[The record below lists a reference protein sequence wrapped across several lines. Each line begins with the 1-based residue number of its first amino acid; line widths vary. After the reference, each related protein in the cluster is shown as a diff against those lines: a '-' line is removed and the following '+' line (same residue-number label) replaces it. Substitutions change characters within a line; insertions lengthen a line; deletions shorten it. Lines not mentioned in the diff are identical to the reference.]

1 MCRSPLHPFLAALP
15 KCEHHIHLE
24 GSLEPSLLFS
34 LAAQNNISLPSSD
47 IDPAFG
53 SPTTLLARYNHFTN
67 LDDFL
72 QYYYIAMSVLVHSVD
87 FEELAWQYFQRA
99 HTDGVVHAEVF
110 FDPQAHTGRG
120 VEYSIIVEGFG
131 RACERATRELGIS
144 TKLILCFLRHLP
156 PKEAEATFEAARGDL
171 LSGLLA
177 GVGLDSSEVGFPAG
191 LFTEVYEMAGK
202 LGVKRTAHAGEE
214 GGPDMVRE
222 AMERL
227 KIERIDHGVGMRS
240 DDSLIEE
247 VAHRGMLVTLC
258 PLSNVRLR
266 VVKEVSELP
275 IRKFLDMGVRFS
287 INSDDPSYFGGYI
300 LDCYCAVQDAF
311 GLTMEEWEGIATN
324 AIGGSWCGEERKSE
338 MVKMLNNAVHEHQ
351 NSRERAKW

>member
-1 MCRSPLHPFLAALP
+1 MCRSPLHPFLAAVP

-34 LAAQNNISLPSSD
+34 LASQNNISLPSSD
-47 IDPAFG
+47 TDPAFA
-53 SPTTLLARYNHFTN
+53 SPTALLARYSQFAN

-72 QYYYIAMSVLVHSVD
+72 RYYYIAMSVLVHAAD
-87 FEELAWQYFQRA
+87 FEELAWQYFQHA
-99 HTDGVVHAEVF
+99 QVDGVVHAEVF

-120 VEYSIIVEGFG
+120 VGYSTIVEGFT
-131 RACERATRELGIS
+131 RACERANRELGIS

-156 PKEAEATFEAARGDL
+156 AKEAETTFEAARGDL

-191 LFTEVYEMAGK
+191 LFAGVFEMAGK
-202 LGVKRTAHAGEE
+202 LGVRRTAHAGEE

-222 AMERL
+222 AMECL
-227 KIERIDHGVGMRS
+227 GTERIDHGVGMRS
-240 DDSLIEE
+240 DDSLIKE
-247 VAHRGMLVTLC
+247 VAHRGLLVTVC

-275 IRKFLDMGVRFS
+275 IRKFLDMGVKFS

-311 GLTMEEWEGIATN
+311 GLSMEEWESIATN
-324 AIGGSWCGEERKSE
+324 AIGGSWCGDKRKTE
-338 MVKMLNNAVHEHQ
+338 MLKMLKDVVRKHQ
-351 NSRERAKW
+351 KSR

>member
-1 MCRSPLHPFLAALP
+1 MSALKYP
-15 KCEHHIHLE
+15 
-24 GSLEPSLLFS
+24 
-34 LAAQNNISLPSSD
+34 D
-47 IDPAFG
+47 
-53 SPTTLLARYNHFTN
+53 
-67 LDDFL
+67 
-72 QYYYIAMSVLVHSVD
+72 YIAMSVLVHAAD

-99 HTDGVVHAEVF
+99 HADGIVHAEVF

-120 VEYSIIVEGFG
+120 VGYSTIVEGFT
-131 RACERATRELGIS
+131 RACERANQELGIS

-156 PKEAEATFEAARGDL
+156 AKEAEATFEAAQGDL
-171 LSGLLA
+171 SSGLLA

-191 LFTEVYEMAGK
+191 LFAGVFEMAGK
-202 LGVKRTAHAGEE
+202 LGVRRTAHAGEE

-227 KIERIDHGVGMRS
+227 GIERIDHGVGMRG
-240 DDSLIEE
+240 DISLIEE
-247 VAHRGMLVTLC
+247 VARRGMLVTVC

-300 LDCYCAVQDAF
+300 LDCYCAIQDAF
-311 GLTMEEWEGIATN
+311 GLSMEEWKNIATN
-324 AIGGSWCGEERKSE
+324 AIEGSWCGEERRRE
-338 MVKMLNNAVHEHQ
+338 MMKMLEDVVHRHQ
-351 NSRERAKW
+351 ISRSG